1 MKYGYSQ
8 REIIMG
14 GKYAIGRWNPAAG
27 YAFITPFI
35 VLLLVFYF
43 YVFFSGF
50 VTSLSDA
57 QGINPGN
64 YIGLRNFSD
73 LLFADPTAS
82 RQFWQAVRTTLVYTF
97 GCLLT
102 QVPAAFLLAFVLNHI
117 RFARL
122 KVVLRTAFFAPV
134 LINTVVIALLFRML
148 FNSENGIINYVLG
161 MIGLPDHIDWLMDSS
176 YAIPLLI
183 IVSFW
188 QWTGF
193 HMVYFLSQLQTI
205 DTSIYEA
212 AKIDGA
218 SPLTVIFKITLP
230 IMRPAITFVVITS
243 TIGCIQM
250 FDLVFILFPNA
261 QYGPG
266 GAAKTLI
273 AFIYDQGFSQQ
284 FRIGMAS
291 AIGWLTFLFIIGLS
305 FIQLKFLGLGH
316 HDEY

>member
-1 MKYGYSQ
+1 MWHK
-8 REIIMG
+8 
-14 GKYAIGRWNPAAG
+14 ATG
-27 YAFITPFI
+27 YAFIAPFAILLI
-35 VLLLVFYF
+35 VFNF
-43 YVFFSGF
+43 YVFFAGF
-50 VTSLSDA
+50 NTSLSDA
-57 QGINPGN
+57 QGINPGE
-64 YIGLRNFSD
+64 YIGFQNFSD
-73 LLFADPTAS
+73 LLYADPVAS
-82 RQFWQAVRTTLVYTF
+82 HEFWRAVSTTLVYTI

-102 QVPAAFLLAFVLNHI
+102 QVPVAFILAFILNHLPY
-117 RFARL
+117 ARL

-134 LINTVVIALLFRML
+134 LINTVVIALLFRMM
-148 FNSENGIINYVLG
+148 FNTDSGIVNWLLGVLG
-161 MIGLPDHIDWLMDSS
+161 LPNTINWLMNST
-176 YAIPLLI
+176 YAIPLLV

-205 DTSIYEA
+205 DLSIYEA

-218 SPLTVIFKITLP
+218 SAFDIIFRITLP
-230 IMRPAITFVVITS
+230 IMRPAIAFVVITS

-266 GAAKTLI
+266 GVAKTLI

-284 FRIGMAS
+284 FRIGLAS
-291 AIGWLTFLFIIGLS
+291 AIGWLTFLLIIGLS
-305 FIQLKFLGLGH
+305 FIQLKFLGVGQ

>member
-1 MKYGYSQ
+1 
-8 REIIMG
+8 MG
-14 GKYAIGRWNPAAG
+14 GKHAIGRWNPAAG
-27 YAFITPFI
+27 YAFIAPFAF
-35 VLLLVFYF
+35 LLLVFYF
-43 YVFFSGF
+43 YVFLSGF
-50 VTSLSDA
+50 ITSLSDA
-57 QGINPGN
+57 QGINPGDF
-64 YIGLRNFSD
+64 IGFTNFTD
-73 LLFADPTAS
+73 LLFADPNAS
-82 RQFWQAVRTTLVYTF
+82 REFWQAVGTTLVYTL

-102 QVPAAFLLAFVLNHI
+102 QVPAAFVLAFILNHI

-122 KVVLRTAFFAPV
+122 KIILRTAFFAPV

-148 FNSENGIINYVLG
+148 FNSENGIINWVLG
-161 MIGLPDHIDWLMDSS
+161 MLGLPDTIDWLMDSS
-176 YAIPLLI
+176 YAIPLLV

-266 GAAKTLI
+266 GVAKTLI

-291 AIGWLTFLFIIGLS
+291 AIGWLTFLLIVGLS
-305 FIQLKFLGLGH
+305 FIQLKFFGLGH

>member
-1 MKYGYSQ
+1 MAG
-8 REIIMG
+8 
-14 GKYAIGRWNPAAG
+14 AHPNGRYDTVTG
-27 YAFITPFI
+27 YAFIGPF
-35 VLLLVFYF
+35 VLLLLIFNF

-50 VTSLSDA
+50 ITSLSDA
-57 QGINPGN
+57 QGINTGSL
-64 YIGLRNFSD
+64 IGFQN
-73 LLFADPTAS
+73 FADLIYADPIA
-82 RQFWQAVRTTLVYTF
+82 RHDFWQAVRTTLVYTA

-102 QVPAAFLLAFVLNHI
+102 QVPAAFVLAFILNHI
-117 RFARL
+117 PFARL

-148 FNSENGIINYVLG
+148 FNTDHGIINWLLG
-161 MIGLPDHIDWLMDSS
+161 ALGLPNNFDWLMNSTF
-176 YAIPLLI
+176 AIPLLV

-205 DTSIYEA
+205 DPSIYEA

-218 SPLTVIFKITLP
+218 SPLTVIFRITLP

-266 GAAKTLI
+266 GVAKTLI
-273 AFIYDQGFSQQ
+273 AYICDQGFSQQ
-284 FRIGMAS
+284 FRIGFAS
-291 AIGWLTFLFIIGLS
+291 AIGWLTFMLIVGLS
-305 FIQLKFLGLGH
+305 FIQVKFFGLGR
-316 HDEY
+316 HDEI

>member
-1 MKYGYSQ
+1 MATKGS
-8 REIIMG
+8 
-14 GKYAIGRWNPAAG
+14 IGRWNPAAG
-27 YAFITPFI
+27 YAFMAPFAILLI
-35 VLLLVFYF
+35 VFNF
-43 YVFFSGF
+43 YVFVSGF
-50 VTSLSDA
+50 ITSLSDA
-57 QGINPGN
+57 QGINPGSFT
-64 YIGLRNFSD
+64 GFQNFAD
-73 LLFADPTAS
+73 LLFADPVAS
-82 RQFWQAVRTTLVYTF
+82 HEFWRTVRTTLVYTV
-97 GCLLT
+97 GCLIT
-102 QVPAAFLLAFVLNHI
+102 QVPAAFILAFILNHI
-117 RFARL
+117 PFARL

-148 FNSENGIINYVLG
+148 FNSENGIINWLLG
-161 MIGLPDHIDWLMDSS
+161 LMGLPNTIEWLMDST
-176 YAIPLLI
+176 YAIPLLV

-205 DTSIYEA
+205 EPSIYEA

-266 GAAKTLI
+266 GVAKTLI
-273 AFIYDQGFSQQ
+273 AYIYDQGFSQQ
-284 FRIGMAS
+284 FRIGFAS
-291 AIGWLTFLFIIGLS
+291 AIGWLTFMLIIGLS
-305 FIQLKFLGLGH
+305 FIQLKFFGLGQ
-316 HDEY
+316 HDEV